1 MRIARWLLGPL
12 AGCVAASVVVFIVA
26 KGSNL
31 VHEAML
37 PSCTHFEPARDYM
50 LCQDWWHMAIM
61 TLLEEAGWFLAVVA
75 FAVTTTIVAPVR
87 KKVVA
92 LFCCALGMAFGMFI
106 SFDVGSVLPA
116 ISSLLASAV
125 TMLWAYKRYGS
136 AYPAQQPHAPAGG

>member
-1 MRIARWLLGPL
+1 
-12 AGCVAASVVVFIVA
+12 
-26 KGSNL
+26 
-31 VHEAML
+31 
-37 PSCTHFEPARDYM
+37 
-50 LCQDWWHMAIM
+50 M

-92 LFCCALGMAFGMFI
+92 LSCCAVGMAFGVFI

-125 TMLWAYKRYGS
+125 TMLWAYKRYGNVY
-136 AYPAQQPHAPAGG
+136 AAQQPHAPAGG